1 MTSHPLRR
9 LVVIACMPLAL
20 TLGARAQAT
29 PPQSRAL
36 SEASGASLEAS
47 VQVPIAAFEALR
59 ASGHFSV
66 VAVQTVARGTVVTIV
81 ASGVTISVL
90 TTALIEPDFN
100 FISGH
105 PGTSIGKVM
114 MGSAGLLLKVG
125 EKVLAFIPEPRVRPH
140 IHSRKLEP

>member
-9 LVVIACMPLAL
+9 LVVIACLPLAL

-29 PPQSRAL
+29 PPQSR
-36 SEASGASLEAS
+36 ASGASLEAS

>member
-1 MTSHPLRR
+1 MTPVSIRR
-9 LVVIACMPLAL
+9 LLIIPCLLLAL
-20 TLGARAQAT
+20 VVSDQAEA
-29 PPQSRAL
+29 QSRAV

-66 VAVQTVARGTVVTIV
+66 VSVQAIARGTIITIT
-81 ASGVTISVL
+81 ASGVTFSVL
-90 TTALIEPDFN
+90 TTVLVEPDYN

-105 PGTSIGKVM
+105 PETSIGKVII
-114 MGSAGLLLKVG
+114 GSAGLLLKVG
-125 EKVLAFIPEPRVRPH
+125 EKILAFIPEPRVRSH